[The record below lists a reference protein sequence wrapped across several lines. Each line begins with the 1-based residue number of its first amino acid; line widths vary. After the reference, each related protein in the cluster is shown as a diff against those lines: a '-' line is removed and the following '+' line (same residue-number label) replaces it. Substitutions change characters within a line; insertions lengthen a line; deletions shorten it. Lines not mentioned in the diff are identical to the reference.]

1 MSDKPPPE
9 PEDLARHLGQHI
21 DSLRA
26 AGIDWVP
33 TAPLPASAP
42 SSAATTVAA
51 SLAAAPTAATDAAV
65 QTSLFATAPAGEP
78 PAADAGHRR
87 HELTVLA
94 QRVSTCTRCPQ
105 LASTRTQTVFGVG
118 PLDPDLC
125 FLGEAPGADEDRIG
139 EPFVGPAGQL
149 LTRIIT
155 AMGMKREEVFI
166 CNILRCRPPGNRQ
179 PTPEEANHCKE
190 YLERTLELVRPKFL
204 CALGGTATTHLLGTT
219 AGITRLRGR
228 FFEYR
233 GIPVL
238 CTFHPS
244 YLLRSPEKKKDVWD
258 DMKTL
263 LARMGRPIPGKPA

>member
-1 MSDKPPPE
+1 MSEQPPPT
-9 PEDLARHLGQHI
+9 PEDLARQLGQHI
-21 DSLRA
+21 DSLRS
-26 AGIDWVP
+26 AGVDWVP
-33 TAPLPASAP
+33 TAPLPARSPATVAP
-42 SSAATTVAA
+42 SVALPVTAASAAT
-51 SLAAAPTAATDAAV
+51 PDAGV
-65 QTSLFATAPAGEP
+65 QTSLFAAAPAGAP
-78 PAADAGHRR
+78 PAEDAGQRR

-94 QRVSTCTRCPQ
+94 QRVAACTRCPQ

-125 FLGEAPGADEDRIG
+125 FIGEAPGADEDRLG
-139 EPFVGPAGQL
+139 EPFVGAAGQL
-149 LTRIIT
+149 LTRIIS

-166 CNILRCRPPGNRQ
+166 GNILRCRPPGNRQ

-190 YLERTLELVRPKFL
+190 YLEQTLELVRPKFI

-263 LARMGRPIPGKPA
+263 LARMGRPIPGKGG